1 MRTIVEGILLGLSVA
16 APIGPTNVEMIRR
29 GLKSG
34 FWSCILFAIGVEIAL
49 SAYLVAIIAGLSFL
63 TDVEL
68 FTIILSV
75 FGVIVLFYLGYT
87 SIKDFLSRQDLTI
100 DADARD
106 RGHFVSGILMTITNP
121 AVLLFWSGIIGVNVA
136 TRELSPRNSLLLSGG
151 ILIGVTIWF
160 LFLSAVIY
168 GGRRYIT
175 PNIFGYISAT
185 AGLILIGFGLSF
197 GYRILLK
204 LTSD

>member
-1 MRTIVEGILLGLSVA
+1 
-16 APIGPTNVEMIRR
+16 MIRR

-49 SAYLVAIIAGLSFL
+49 SAYLVAIFAGLSFL

-87 SIKDFLSRQDLTI
+87 SIKDFLSRQDLTT

-106 RGHFVSGILMTITNP
+106 SRHFVSGILLTITNP
-121 AVLLFWSGIIGVNVA
+121 AVLLFWSGIIGANVA
-136 TRELSPRNSLLLSGG
+136 TRELSPRNRLLVSGG

-160 LFLSAVIY
+160 LFLSAMIH

-204 LTSD
+204 FTSD

>member
-1 MRTIVEGILLGLSVA
+1 MRSIVEGILLGLSVA
-16 APIGPTNVEMIRR
+16 APIGPTNIEMIRR

-49 SAYLVAIIAGLSFL
+49 SAYLVAIFAGLSFL

-87 SIKDFLSRQDLTI
+87 SIKDFLSRQDLTT

-106 RGHFVSGILMTITNP
+106 SRHFVSGILLTITNP
-121 AVLLFWSGIIGVNVA
+121 AVLLFWSGIIGANVA
-136 TRELSPRNSLLLSGG
+136 TRELSPRNRLLVSGG

-160 LFLSAVIY
+160 LFLSAMIH

-204 LTSD
+204 FTSD